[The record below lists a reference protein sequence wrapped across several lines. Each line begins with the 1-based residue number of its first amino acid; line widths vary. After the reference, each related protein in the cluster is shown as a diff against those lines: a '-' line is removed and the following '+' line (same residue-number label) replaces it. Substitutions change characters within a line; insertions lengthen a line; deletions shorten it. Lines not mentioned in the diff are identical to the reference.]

1 MTVEKIFKF
10 GTERPAKSLIAY
22 GRSTPVLL
30 CVLPDTGRAFIFLS
44 EGDTSMRQKAQIMDE
59 AALGRALMRIS
70 HEITEKN
77 RGVDNVVLVG
87 IRRRGEPIACRIRD
101 NIKKIES
108 VEPPCGSIDIGFYRD
123 DLSTLAESPVIRKAE
138 LPFDVNDRDVV
149 LCDDV
154 LYTGRTAR
162 AAIEAVFSCGRPR
175 TIQFAALVDRGH
187 RELPI
192 RADYVGKNIPTSHS
206 ELIEVRLPEFDGETG
221 VYLMAIDDN

>member
-1 MTVEKIFKF
+1 
-10 GTERPAKSLIAY
+10 
-22 GRSTPVLL
+22 
-30 CVLPDTGRAFIFLS
+30 
-44 EGDTSMRQKAQIMDE
+44 MDE

-101 NIKKIES
+101 NIKKIEG

-162 AAIEAVFSCGRPR
+162 AAHRSGVQLRPPAHDTVRSAGRQGTPGAAYPR
-175 TIQFAALVDRGH
+175 GLCRQEHPHLAQRAYRGAPAGVRRRDGRVPHGDRRQLIQYG
-187 RELPI
+187 
-192 RADYVGKNIPTSHS
+192 NT
-206 ELIEVRLPEFDGETG
+206 RLCRW
-221 VYLMAIDDN
+221 L

>member
-1 MTVEKIFKF
+1 
-10 GTERPAKSLIAY
+10 
-22 GRSTPVLL
+22 
-30 CVLPDTGRAFIFLS
+30 
-44 EGDTSMRQKAQIMDE
+44 MDE

-138 LPFDVNDRDVV
+138 LPFDVNDRDVG

-175 TIQFAALVDRGH
+175 TIQFAVLVDRGH

-192 RADYVGKNIPTSHS
+192 RPDYVGKNLPTSAS
-206 ELIEVRLPEFDGETG
+206 ERVRVLVNEYDGAEGVAIIEREAD
-221 VYLMAIDDN
+221 A